1 MHRRVWNANLLH
13 LGTLKPPLAYYALW
27 SSGFI
32 TTWHARDSVQTLL
45 WSLEFVIQIIL
56 EHDTTITELTY
67 VYRLFWNPGW
77 HYDVISQCLCEPF
90 ALVFFLRLYLSGK
103 WIWDLFRVCV
113 CVCVCMCVCVCVLGT
128 RMKESNT
135 SYISNS
141 PPFSQK
147 NLNKKA
153 RGLAGTLASK
163 QNKKWE
169 YSL

>member
-1 MHRRVWNANLLH
+1 MFIGCFETQADTMMLYRNASVNHLL
-13 LGTLKPPLAYYALW
+13 LF
-27 SSGFI
+27 SF
-32 TTWHARDSVQTLL
+32 
-45 WSLEFVIQIIL
+45 
-56 EHDTTITELTY
+56 Y
-67 VYRLFWNPGW
+67 VYICQENEFE
-77 HYDVISQCLCEPF
+77 I
-90 ALVFFLRLYLSGK
+90 FF
-103 WIWDLFRVCV
+103 VCV
-113 CVCVCMCVCVCVLGT
+113 CVCVWMCVCVCVLGT

>member
-1 MHRRVWNANLLH
+1 MNLR
-13 LGTLKPPLAYYALW
+13 
-27 SSGFI
+27 S
-32 TTWHARDSVQTLL
+32 
-45 WSLEFVIQIIL
+45 
-56 EHDTTITELTY
+56 
-67 VYRLFWNPGW
+67 FW
-77 HYDVISQCLCEPF
+77 
-90 ALVFFLRLYLSGK
+90 
-103 WIWDLFRVCV
+103 
-113 CVCVCMCVCVCVLGT
+113 CVCVCVLGT